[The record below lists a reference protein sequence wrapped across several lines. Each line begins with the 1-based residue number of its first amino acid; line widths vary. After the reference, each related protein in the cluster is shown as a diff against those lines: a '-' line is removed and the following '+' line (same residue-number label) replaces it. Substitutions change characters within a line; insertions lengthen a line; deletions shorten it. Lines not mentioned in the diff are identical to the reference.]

1 METLNIINSI
11 LLQADE
17 PIRFFGIKLYDEDFL
32 ELLLRLTVNVFV
44 SYFIVFAIY
53 KPTRNDKEYIST
65 YLIFSPIVFFI
76 CNLFSSA
83 DLSMGFA
90 FGLFAV
96 FSILRYRTTTIQVK
110 EMTYIFIVIAIA
122 VINALSTKKVSY
134 IELFFTNMFIIVL
147 AYFVER
153 YFGKVK
159 NESLVID
166 YEIIEHIPSGQRN
179 VLIENLKKRLG
190 RNVVDVEILE
200 VNYLRDM
207 AKLRVFIS
215 VEK

>member
-1 METLNIINSI
+1 
-11 LLQADE
+11 
-17 PIRFFGIKLYDEDFL
+17 
-32 ELLLRLTVNVFV
+32 
-44 SYFIVFAIY
+44 
-53 KPTRNDKEYIST
+53 
-65 YLIFSPIVFFI
+65 
-76 CNLFSSA
+76 
-83 DLSMGFA
+83 MGFA

-134 IELFFTNMFIIVL
+134 TELFFTNMFIIVL

>member
-1 METLNIINSI
+1 M
-11 LLQADE
+11 
-17 PIRFFGIKLYDEDFL
+17 
-32 ELLLRLTVNVFV
+32 
-44 SYFIVFAIY
+44 
-53 KPTRNDKEYIST
+53 
-65 YLIFSPIVFFI
+65 
-76 CNLFSSA
+76 
-83 DLSMGFA
+83 
-90 FGLFAV
+90 
-96 FSILRYRTTTIQVK
+96 
-110 EMTYIFIVIAIA
+110 
-122 VINALSTKKVSY
+122 
-134 IELFFTNMFIIVL
+134 
-147 AYFVER
+147 
-153 YFGKVK
+153 K